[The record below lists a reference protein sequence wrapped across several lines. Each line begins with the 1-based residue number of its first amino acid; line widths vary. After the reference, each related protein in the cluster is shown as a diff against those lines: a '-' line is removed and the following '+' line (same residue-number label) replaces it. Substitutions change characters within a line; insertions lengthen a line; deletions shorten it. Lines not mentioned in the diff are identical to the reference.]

1 MSEHYTIAVH
11 EDVAD
16 LFRMVA
22 EHQGRPI
29 EEVMSNCITVTILAL
44 LEEFERQEAEGTL

>member
-1 MSEHYTIAVH
+1 MSQSYTIAVH

-22 EHQGRPI
+22 EQQGKPI
-29 EEVMSNCITVTILAL
+29 EEVMSNCLSLTILAL
-44 LEEFERQEAEGTL
+44 LDEFERQEAEGTL